1 MLLNLN
7 YRTLAAV
14 SPSISR
20 ITRTHIR
27 VVFADASTVHTT
39 IDTFF
44 ES

>member
-1 MLLNLN
+1 MLLNFN

-14 SPSISR
+14 SPSVSK

-27 VVFADASTVHTT
+27 VVFTDASAVHTT